1 MVTSC
6 PIYRTSRALGSPLGD
21 RTMDTRPAETYDKAI
36 GRKSCSLVGHADV
49 VCVTVVGSEI
59 EFVRAHRVFGTP
71 TLMALA

>member
-1 MVTSC
+1 
-6 PIYRTSRALGSPLGD
+6 
-21 RTMDTRPAETYDKAI
+21 MDTRPAETYDKAI